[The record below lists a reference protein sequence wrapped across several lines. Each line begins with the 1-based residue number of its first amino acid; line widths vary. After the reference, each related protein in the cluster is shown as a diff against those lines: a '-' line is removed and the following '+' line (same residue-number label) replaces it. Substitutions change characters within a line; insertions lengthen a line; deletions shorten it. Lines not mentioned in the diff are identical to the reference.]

1 MAYFAIRPFDT
12 DAHSFMDEDADRYE
26 SAAGWDGSE
35 AATKRLREKARKKL
49 HREMPG
55 LGLNPFELASGPGLH
70 ARADKTP
77 PAELFGPL
85 WREGELAVLTGPA
98 GSGKSTLAVQIAD
111 AIARGNNGSPPY
123 TGGVSAAA
131 PLLPEEGWP
140 RASEAGVVGVD
151 GVVLPLSRRK
161 NKPQKVLF
169 VDFERTPAQFF

>member
-49 HREMPG
+49 RREMPG

-98 GSGKSTLAVQIAD
+98 GSGNSTLAVQIAD
-111 AIARGNNGSPPY
+111 AIARGRNATVMERAVHGRNA
-123 TGGVSAAA
+123 TVM
-131 PLLPEEGWP
+131 E
-140 RASEAGVVGVD
+140 RASSGLERAVHGY
-151 GVVLPLSRRK
+151 PIPNPKSKIQNR
-161 NKPQKVLF
+161 KVLF
-169 VDFERTPAQFF
+169 VDFERTPAQFFQR